1 MSTVAVTTQGI
12 QVFVS
17 TDSGTNYKEIKETY
31 DIPEMGSAP
40 QTIEVTHTMSDS
52 VEYINGLYDTGGA
65 LSFTANAMPSGTDDS
80 NLDLLM
86 SLDETTTYDVKVV
99 YAQPKVQYV
108 FKAQI
113 EWHMAASGTNDRQS
127 VVYNLTPKSKPVRS
141 KYDATASVT
150 TG

>member
-12 QVFVS
+12 QVFIS
-17 TDSGTNYKEIKETY
+17 TDSGATYTEVKETY

-40 QTIEVTHTMSDS
+40 RTIEVTHTMSDS

-65 LSFTANAMPSGTDDS
+65 LAFTANAMPTGSTDS
-80 NLDLLM
+80 NLDLFLG
-86 SLDETTTYDVKVV
+86 LDDTTTYDVKVV
-99 YAQPKVQYV
+99 YAQPKIQYT

-113 EWHMAASGTNDRQS
+113 EWHMAASSTNDRQS

-141 KYDATASVT
+141 VYTATSSVT